1 MILPIS
7 GSFPAPNKRV
17 YTGLANTIIP
27 IAAGTVI
34 ATTNTFVLVKCL
46 YNSFVFPAVSFRHLW
61 YERHT
66 KAVATDTGIS
76 TTI

>member
-46 YNSFVFPAVSFRHLW
+46 YNSFVFPAV
-61 YERHT
+61 
-66 KAVATDTGIS
+66 
-76 TTI
+76 